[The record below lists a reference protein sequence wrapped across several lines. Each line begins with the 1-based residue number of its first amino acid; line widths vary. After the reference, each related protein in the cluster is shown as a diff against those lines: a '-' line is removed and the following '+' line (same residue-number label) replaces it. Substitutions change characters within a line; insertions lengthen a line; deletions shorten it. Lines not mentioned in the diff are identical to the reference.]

1 MSFMH
6 AYYHSF
12 PKNHKYIFCRIGH
25 SPQLQWVVW
34 CGMNEGMPG
43 AANRGKR
50 LGGVALCVL
59 LSLLLHGAVAW
70 WLCSVGGHFMAG
82 AMVRASG
89 RVLRGQRTLQIVRA
103 EEQPAEASRKAW
115 VKTDPSVDEK
125 VPQKADFIGARSSVA
140 SGSEF
145 SPKRTS
151 EAPVPTQNGEEIED
165 ELVTFD
171 QARQT
176 GELEQP
182 PTRTLPSQQAAAEA
196 IPTPGES
203 QQHQSDAASVTAS
216 QKTRQGAEDELRLS
230 GGRLHKTDAMQERK
244 APITIEAQV
253 RGRMREGVGRQQR
266 PTYDPALADHMQGK
280 AFRTYERRTR
290 STGRFVI
297 GSRPALNVAS
307 TPQGRYEE
315 EIYRR
320 IAYFWYL
327 ACDDH
332 RGDIIPGSVVV
343 SLRINERGLLENMDL
358 VRRRGAS
365 VIQQSFTFGAI
376 RRAELPPMPAA
387 VRSEIAGD
395 VLELIFTFN
404 FD

>member
-1 MSFMH
+1 
-6 AYYHSF
+6 
-12 PKNHKYIFCRIGH
+12 
-25 SPQLQWVVW
+25 
-34 CGMNEGMPG
+34 MNGGMPG
-43 AANRGKR
+43 AASRGKR
-50 LGGVALCVL
+50 LGRVVLCVL
-59 LSLLLHGAVAW
+59 LSVLLHGVVAL
-70 WLCSVGGHFMAG
+70 WLCSMDGPLFGNG
-82 AMVRASG
+82 AACVVKRSTQEE
-89 RVLRGQRTLQIVRA
+89 RLVQIVR
-103 EEQPAEASRKAW
+103 EKENPQKKDDKPW
-115 VKTDPSVDEK
+115 VKTDPEMDEK
-125 VPQKADFIGARSSVA
+125 IPRQADFIGARNSVA

-145 SPKRTS
+145 
-151 EAPVPTQNGEEIED
+151 APRRANDAPLPSQNGEEDDD

-176 GELEQP
+176 GDLDKPQDRVRP
-182 PTRTLPSQQAAAEA
+182 RQQTAARA
-196 IPTPGES
+196 PRRQSDTSGKQPGES
-203 QQHQSDAASVTAS
+203 GVPAL
-216 QKTRQGAEDELRLS
+216 QKVKHGGEDKLRLS
-230 GGRLHKTDAMQERK
+230 EEKPGEAGARQEEE
-244 APITIEAQV
+244 APIVIEAPT
-253 RGRMREGVGRQQR
+253 REKMPEGAGRRQ
-266 PTYDPALADHMQGK
+266 PPMYDPALADHMQGK

-320 IAYFWYL
+320 VAYYWYM

-343 SLRINERGLLENMDL
+343 ALRINERGLLENMDL

-387 VRSEIAGD
+387 VRSEIVGD

>member
-1 MSFMH
+1 MG
-6 AYYHSF
+6 
-12 PKNHKYIFCRIGH
+12 R
-25 SPQLQWVVW
+25 
-34 CGMNEGMPG
+34 
-43 AANRGKR
+43 
-50 LGGVALCVL
+50 VALSML
-59 LSLLLHGAVAW
+59 LSLLFHGAVAW
-70 WLCSVGGHFMAG
+70 WLCSVSDHFMAG
-82 AMVRASG
+82 AMVREGGQS
-89 RVLRGQRTLQIVRA
+89 LHGQRTLQIVRA
-103 EEQPAEASRKAW
+103 EEKPTEADRKAW
-115 VKTDPSVDEK
+115 VKTDPRVDEK

-145 SPKRTS
+145 SPKRMS
-151 EAPVPTQNGEEIED
+151 EAPVPTQNGEENKD

-182 PTRTLPSQQAAAEA
+182 PTRTLPPQRAAAEA
-196 IPTPGES
+196 IPTSGES
-203 QQHQSDAASVTAS
+203 QRQKSDSVGVTAS
-216 QKTRQGAEDELRLS
+216 QKAKQGAEDELRLS
-230 GGRLHKTDAMQERK
+230 EGKLHKTDAVRERK

-253 RGRMREGVGRQQR
+253 REATQRNVGKQR
-266 PTYDPALADHMQGK
+266 LSVYDPALAEHMQGK

-320 IAYFWYL
+320 VAYYWYL

-343 SLRINERGLLENMDL
+343 ALRINERGLLENMDL

-395 VLELIFTFN
+395 VLELIFSFN

>member
-1 MSFMH
+1 MKS
-6 AYYHSF
+6 
-12 PKNHKYIFCRIGH
+12 
-25 SPQLQWVVW
+25 
-34 CGMNEGMPG
+34 GMLGF
-43 AANRGKR
+43 AAKWKR
-50 LGGVALCVL
+50 ATRVALCVL
-59 LSLLLHGAVAW
+59 LSVLLHGAVAW
-70 WLCSVGGHFMAG
+70 WLYSMSEWFGGDG
-82 AMVRASG
+82 AVRMERHAA
-89 RVLRGQRTLQIVRA
+89 RKERLVQIVR
-103 EEQPAEASRKAW
+103 EKENPERKDDKPW
-115 VKTDPSVDEK
+115 VKTDADLDEK
-125 VPQKADFIGARSSVA
+125 IPQHADFIGARNSVA

-145 SPKRTS
+145 APKRES
-151 EAPVPTQNGEEIED
+151 DAPVPTQNGEEKDD

-176 GELEQP
+176 GDLDKSQDRVQPQQQTAAKTTQKQGDTLEEQ
-182 PTRTLPSQQAAAEA
+182 
-196 IPTPGES
+196 PGES
-203 QQHQSDAASVTAS
+203 GVPVL
-216 QKTRQGAEDELRLS
+216 QKVKHGEEGELRLS
-230 GGRLHKTDAMQERK
+230 EEKLGEVGARQGEE
-244 APITIEAQV
+244 APIVIEAQV
-253 RGRMREGVGRQQR
+253 RGEMPEGVGRQQQ
-266 PTYDPALADHMQGK
+266 PIYDPALADHMQGK

-307 TPQGRYEE
+307 TPLGRYEE

-320 IAYFWYL
+320 IAYYWYL

-343 SLRINERGLLENMDL
+343 ALRINERGLLENMDL

-376 RRAELPPMPAA
+376 RRATLPPMPGPVQAE
-387 VRSEIAGD
+387 VAGD